1 MLATLQGIGK
11 VYGTVNKFRALEGV
25 NVQIAEGEFIAIIG
39 QSGSGKSTLLNILG
53 LLDLPT
59 EGSLTVQ
66 GKAIARLSEDEITR
80 LRSDVIGFIFQF
92 HYLLPDF
99 TVLENV
105 LMPVASTG
113 KGPTKAHVQEALE
126 VLDRMGIKSQAKKL
140 ANQISGGQQQR
151 AAIGR
156 ALMGRKPLI
165 LADEPTGNLDSVTG
179 AEVFELMRELNRE
192 WKTTFVIVTHDLRI
206 AEQCDR
212 IIRIA
217 DGLVVE
223 DRLVVASVP

>member
-1 MLATLQGIGK
+1 MLASLRGVGK

-25 NVQIAEGEFIAIIG
+25 DVDIAEGEFIAIIG
-39 QSGSGKSTLLNILG
+39 QSGSGKSTMLNILG
-53 LLDLPT
+53 LLDRAS
-59 EGSLTVQ
+59 EGSVSIQ
-66 GKAIARLSEDEITR
+66 GRPVDRLSESDLTK

-99 TVLENV
+99 SVLENV

-113 KGPTKAHVQEALE
+113 KGPTRAHVQEAME

-151 AAIGR
+151 AAIAR

-217 DGLVVE
+217 DGRVVE
-223 DRLVVASVP
+223 DRPVSASVP

>member
-25 NVQIAEGEFIAIIG
+25 NVEIAEGEFIAIIG